1 MSHIDDQNSCWVFL
15 IDDDFV
21 DINWWHKIKNIF
33 SHNNIRFIES
43 DTFEWGPEK
52 LEILHLD
59 HNYMEVIEQDLFS
72 GKVSFSAESTVKF
85 TLHTT
90 RSNNLQKRW
99 IRSISSETGLSRM
112 TTGRVWCGLNC
123 SLSSRVK

>member
-1 MSHIDDQNSCWVFL
+1 MTFSSTKLGDKKSKH
-15 IDDDFV
+15 
-21 DINWWHKIKNIF
+21 IF

-72 GKVSFSAESTVKF
+72 GKVSFSDGFSRKISSTV
-85 TLHTT
+85 
-90 RSNNLQKRW
+90 Q
-99 IRSISSETGLSRM
+99 
-112 TTGRVWCGLNC
+112 
-123 SLSSRVK
+123 

>member
-1 MSHIDDQNSCWVFL
+1 MTQIRVGPSLSPKL
-15 IDDDFV
+15 TDDDFV
-21 DINWWHKIKNIF
+21 DINWRHKIKNIF

-72 GKVSFSAESTVKF
+72 GKVSFSA
-85 TLHTT
+85 
-90 RSNNLQKRW
+90 
-99 IRSISSETGLSRM
+99 
-112 TTGRVWCGLNC
+112 
-123 SLSSRVK
+123 

>member
-1 MSHIDDQNSCWVFL
+1 MPCPSFSGHNIGAREL
-15 IDDDFV
+15 K
-21 DINWWHKIKNIF
+21 HIF

-72 GKVSFSAESTVKF
+72 GKVSFWVGFGFGFDPLNKF
-85 TLHTT
+85 ITEKNGDV
-90 RSNNLQKRW
+90 SQSMK
-99 IRSISSETGLSRM
+99 
-112 TTGRVWCGLNC
+112 
-123 SLSSRVK
+123 K

>member
-1 MSHIDDQNSCWVFL
+1 MILSFCCDFDTTSCRIFSVTN
-15 IDDDFV
+15 V
-21 DINWWHKIKNIF
+21 DINWSQKIKKNIF

-72 GKVSFSAESTVKF
+72 GKVSFTA
-85 TLHTT
+85 
-90 RSNNLQKRW
+90 
-99 IRSISSETGLSRM
+99 
-112 TTGRVWCGLNC
+112 
-123 SLSSRVK
+123 